1 MKDLKDKVTPEFP
14 EVLQT
19 EGRDTYP
26 DMEGDFTYLDNEGFE
41 REPDFMGRL
50 DDGRVNEAYEESHF
64 HFTLMAFEDLLS
76 EHGLP
81 YLLDHMS
88 KDTVFELLR
97 QAHRISHD

>member
-1 MKDLKDKVTPEFP
+1 MKDPKDKITQEFSEFP
-14 EVLQT
+14 E
-19 EGRDTYP
+19 
-26 DMEGDFTYLDNEGFE
+26 MEGDFTYLDNDGFE

-50 DDGRVNEAYEESHF
+50 DDGRVSEAYEESNF

-88 KDTVFELLR
+88 KEAAFELLH
-97 QAHRISHD
+97 QAHDEFHKRQL